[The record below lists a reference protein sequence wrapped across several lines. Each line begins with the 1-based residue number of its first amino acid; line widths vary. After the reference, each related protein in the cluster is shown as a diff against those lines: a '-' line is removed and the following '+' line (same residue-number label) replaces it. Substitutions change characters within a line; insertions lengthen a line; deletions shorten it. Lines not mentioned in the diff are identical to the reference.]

1 MFFENFS
8 GFESTLREKK
18 SNTRKKK
25 EDKVLFM
32 RKKNVS
38 VDLNIRFWTFAL
50 SGMSYGFALMCLP
63 VFLCQ

>member
-38 VDLNIRFWTFAL
+38 VDLNIRFWTIAL
-50 SGMSYGFALMCLP
+50 SGMSCGFALMCLS

>member
-32 RKKNVS
+32 RKKMYQ
-38 VDLNIRFWTFAL
+38 WT
-50 SGMSYGFALMCLP
+50 
-63 VFLCQ
+63 

>member
-8 GFESTLREKK
+8 EKK

-32 RKKNVS
+32 RKKMYQ
-38 VDLNIRFWTFAL
+38 WT
-50 SGMSYGFALMCLP
+50 
-63 VFLCQ
+63 